1 MEKPYLNVVCAI
13 ILKNSQVLAVK
24 RSEKQ
29 RLAGHW
35 EFPGGKVE
43 FEENQ
48 KNAIIREIEEELS
61 VQVIPIMTL
70 THVWWQDEKD
80 LIRLIPIV
88 CELPTGDIRLQEH
101 EEFRW
106 LSYHDLPHMNWAP
119 ADIAVVKQVA
129 DLMEQF

>member
-29 RLAGHW
+29 RLPGFW

-43 FEENQ
+43 FEETQ
-48 KNAIIREIEEELS
+48 KNAIIREIEEELH
-61 VQVIPIMTL
+61 VNVIPIMTL
-70 THVWWQDEKD
+70 THVWWQDEKN

-88 CELPTGDIRLQEH
+88 CELTDGEIKLQEH
-101 EEFRW
+101 AEFRW
-106 LSYHDLPHMNWAP
+106 LSYHELAQLNWAP